1 MIPITPH
8 KATYVALRIV
18 PEDTCHKIE
27 VETGTQREKCSLKN
41 PNDVIK
47 KNYDT
52 SLNPIAS

>member
-1 MIPITPH
+1 MLVVAHT
-8 KATYVALRIV
+8 ATYVALRIV

-47 KNYDT
+47 KIYDT
-52 SLNPIAS
+52 NLNLIAS